1 MLAERYRLPVRPS
14 GDGSG
19 GDGGGAVDG
28 FEAGLDAPPAD
39 RFADTRAFDTYS
51 GQEVLVRQVPLP
63 EVVDAEVVGADGG
76 RPGFAESGFA
86 DGGGA
91 RSRRAGGGADRSPRD
106 PVVRRVLEAATAAA
120 QLPDHPL
127 LDQVFDVFAQDGSLW
142 IVGERLPARPLSALL
157 AERTLSPHRA
167 AEIAADVLTALRAL
181 HAHGWIHRNITARTV
196 MVCDDG
202 RAILTGLAAGAAQ
215 EALCGY
221 DPVPGPGDGPA
232 AGAASPGRTS
242 LVKQARGAADDAPA
256 PEERPTGLTGLAAE
270 RARQARLQVVGAV
283 TERWAPEQAGPVGEG
298 AAPAPEA
305 GPAADLWAVGAL
317 LFRSVQGHP
326 PFPEE
331 SAAELVRLVGAQ
343 PPAGAA
349 ECGALRPV
357 VEALLCQDPAARPE
371 FEELRARL
379 RALIRTAPEPDLGS
393 RLVTLPA
400 LEQGADPRR
409 LPIVRRRGELVR
421 RGRQKKVRARGEQPR
436 PGADGRP
443 APVGRA
449 QPSRPARIP
458 EQPKP
463 LRRPKAARPARPPR
477 SASRPSG
484 DPYEAQE
491 LLGHV
496 GLGRA
501 PQRARPGRAPRSL
514 GRVLLTVILLLMVGG
529 IAYAMVFL
537 PKSGAAS
544 AGGPSGADLS
554 GSSGAAPGGSPTP
567 SAGRDGGGTGG
578 SASPGTGEPQ
588 TTAPGNLAPGYE
600 LRTDPMGFQVAV
612 PKGWQR
618 RAETDRSQ
626 VRYTGGD
633 FELVVVPGRDTT
645 AQAGADPMA
654 YQQDKEAELAPYRSS
669 GWSSSSGLR
678 RIDVGQTAMAEG
690 TFTWRDSSG
699 RQVYVRNLAMIHN
712 GRYHIVMVIGPDAG
726 RGEVDK
732 LYEQAS
738 SAYRPN

>member
-1 MLAERYRLPVRPS
+1 MEEYAGRVLAERYRLPVRPS
-14 GDGSG
+14 GDGFG
-19 GDGGGAVDG
+19 GDGGGDAADG
-28 FEAGLDAPPAD
+28 FEAGFDV
-39 RFADTRAFDTYS
+39 RFAETRAFDTYS
-51 GQEVLVRQVPLP
+51 GQEVLARQVPLP
-63 EVVDAEVVGADGG
+63 EVVDAEVVGADTG
-76 RPGFAESGFA
+76 RPGFAEP
-86 DGGGA
+86 GA
-91 RSRRAGGGADRSPRD
+91 GAGAWHRRAAGGADRSPRD
-106 PVVRRVLEAATAAA
+106 PVVRRALEAATTAAR
-120 QLPDHPL
+120 LPDHPL

-142 IVGERLPARPLSALL
+142 IVGELLPARPLSALL

-196 MVCDDG
+196 LICDDG
-202 RAILTGLAAGAAQ
+202 RAVLTGLAAGAAQ

-221 DPVPGPGDGPA
+221 DPAPRAGDGPA
-232 AGAASPGRTS
+232 ASAGGAPPDGIS
-242 LVKQARGAADDAPA
+242 LVKQTRGAADDAPA
-256 PEERPTGLTGLAAE
+256 PEEGHAGLTGLAAE

-298 AAPAPEA
+298 AAPEA
-305 GPAADLWAVGAL
+305 GPAVDLWAVGAL
-317 LFRSVQGHP
+317 LFRSVQGRP

-331 SAAELVRLVGAQ
+331 SAAELVRLVAAQ

-357 VEALLCQDPAARPE
+357 VEALLCRDPAARPE
-371 FEELRARL
+371 FEAVRARL

-421 RGRQKKVRARGEQPR
+421 KGRQKKVRARGAQPR
-436 PGADGRP
+436 LAPAGRP
-443 APVGRA
+443 APGGRA
-449 QPSRPARIP
+449 QPSRPPRIP
-458 EQPKP
+458 RQPKP
-463 LRRPKAARPARPPR
+463 LRPAKAAR
-477 SASRPSG
+477 SAGRPSG

-491 LLGHV
+491 LLGQV

-501 PQRARPGRAPRSL
+501 PQRSRPGRAPRSL

-554 GSSGAAPGGSPTP
+554 GSSGAVPGGSPTP

-578 SASPGTGEPQ
+578 ASPGTGEPQ

-618 RAETDRSQ
+618 RAETDQGQ

-645 AQAGADPMA
+645 ARAGADPMA
-654 YQQDKEAELAPYRSS
+654 YQQDKEAELAPYRAA

-678 RIDVGQTAMAEG
+678 RIDIGQTAMAEG
-690 TFTWRDSSG
+690 TFTWRDGSG
-699 RQVYVRNLAMIHN
+699 RQVYVRNLAMIHD
-712 GRYHIVMVIGPDAG
+712 GRYHVVMVIGPDTG
-726 RGEVDK
+726 RDEVDK